1 MMRNAIASGW
11 DISYFLGFEIGEP
24 VHESLADSFWAEGL
38 TRKKESAVAVTQLEI
53 NLVLLDFN

>member
-38 TRKKESAVAVTQLEI
+38 TKKKGVCSGSDSAR
-53 NLVLLDFN
+53 N